1 MATPIVQAPEIVNRS
16 SYKGLILPVLMIA
29 LAIFLFFTLDTK
41 LAAPDFTLTDF
52 VILGLILFLA
62 GLMSGLTGFAFSA
75 IGALTLFLLAP
86 IVAVPLLQALSACN
100 QMLSVGKL
108 RKDMPKT
115 LPEWF
120 PHGPGPAILG
130 GLAGTWLI
138 GTWLLYHLPGK
149 QIMVI
154 LGALIVFYA
163 VYSLFKP
170 SGAKL
175 QKFDGAASGLVV
187 GAVGGAIG
195 GFTAF
200 PGLTVVVWTGLRNLP
215 KAQARAIVQ
224 PFILVLQLASLAQNA
239 IQHPKNFGA
248 PFWIMLAMTIP
259 AVLPGTLTGVWLY
272 HRISEVNFKRACFA
286 LLGVSGIGLLV
297 KALLK

>member
-1 MATPIVQAPEIVNRS
+1 MATPVAQAPEIAKPG
-16 SYKGLILPVLMIA
+16 SYKGLILPILMIG
-29 LAIFLFFTLDTK
+29 LAILLYFTLDTK
-41 LAAPDFTLTDF
+41 LAAPDFNLADF
-52 VILGLILFLA
+52 AILGLILFLA

-75 IGALTLFLLAP
+75 IGALTLFLLTP

-115 LPEWF
+115 MHEWF
-120 PHGPGPAILG
+120 PRGPGPAILG

-149 QIMVI
+149 QIMII
-154 LGALIVFYA
+154 LGGLIVVYA

-175 QKFDGAASGLVV
+175 QQFDGAGSGLVV
-187 GAVGGAIG
+187 GALGGAIG

-200 PGLTVVVWTGLRNLP
+200 PGLTPVVWTGLRNLP
-215 KAQARAIVQ
+215 KAQSRAIVQ
-224 PFILVLQLASLAQNA
+224 PFILVLQIASLVQNG

-272 HRISEVNFKRACFA
+272 NRISEVNFKRACFI
-286 LLGVSGIGLLV
+286 LLGISGIGLLV